1 MERRKLE
8 ECPALPKGW
17 KREEVIRKSGLSA
30 GKTDVYYYSPSAKK
44 FRSKPQL
51 ARYLGDTFD
60 LSTFDFRTGKIS
72 AASVRKSKR
81 LRNIH
86 YDYSKG
92 TRHDATLL
100 LPIRQ
105 TASIFKQPVTSV
117 SKHVDSKVRTDGKQ
131 DLTDQ
136 PKQLFWEKRLQGS
149 KACDTTEEIFK
160 TLELPEGLTGLGPGY
175 TNESLLQS
183 LATNLHLSTQ
193 PVTGQAASQVTIE
206 KNPGVYLNTDQP
218 LCPRFV
224 VTDADIKKQ
233 EDKVRAARKKLESL
247 MSEDVEVVIQ
257 DCATE

>member
-1 MERRKLE
+1 MERKKVE
-8 ECPALPKGW
+8 ECGALPKGW

-30 GKTDVYYYSPSAKK
+30 GKSDVYYFSPSGKK

-86 YDYSKG
+86 YDYNKG
-92 TRHDATLL
+92 TRHDGSLL

-117 SKHVDSKVRTDGKQ
+117 TKHVASKVRPDGKQ

-136 PKQLFWEKRLQGS
+136 PKQLFWEKRLQGA
-149 KACDTTEEIFK
+149 KACDITEEIFK
-160 TLELPEGLTGLGPGY
+160 TLELPEGLIGIGPGY
-175 TNESLLQS
+175 TKESLLQS

-193 PVTGQAASQVTIE
+193 PVTGQSAAQATIE

-233 EDKVRAARKKLESL
+233 EDKVRAARRKLEQL
-247 MSEDVEVVIQ
+247 LSEDIELS
-257 DCATE
+257 TE

>member
-1 MERRKLE
+1 MEKRRVDD
-8 ECPALPKGW
+8 CSALPKGW

-30 GKTDVYYYSPSAKK
+30 GKSDVYYFSPNGKK

-51 ARYLGDTFD
+51 ARFLGDSFD

-72 AASVRKSKR
+72 AASIRKSKR
-81 LRNIH
+81 LRNVH

-92 TRHDATLL
+92 TRHDATLI

-105 TASIFKQPVTSV
+105 TASIFKQPVSSITN
-117 SKHVDSKVRTDGKQ
+117 HPISKVRAEGKQ

-136 PKQLFWEKRLQGS
+136 PKQVGCLIIKFFLFCWYICGKNHPV
-149 KACDTTEEIFK
+149 FFF
-160 TLELPEGLTGLGPGY
+160 PGLGPGY

-193 PVTGQAASQVTIE
+193 PVTGQTATQSAIE

-233 EDKVRAARKKLESL
+233 EDKVVEARKKLEEL
-247 MSEDVEVVIQ
+247 LSEEIEVDEQ
-257 DCATE
+257 ENTE